1 MEDPIK
7 SLLKQTQSEL
17 LNQGINPGAV
27 DGIMGP
33 LTYNALLTYQKRG
46 ARPIKP
52 ATIKKPLDLTTPKHI
67 IKEQVY
73 IKATALEKE
82 AIEAGVPVW
91 YLRALKEMG
100 VKEIPGG
107 RSNPGILQYYKDVG
121 HEEVTDENTSWCAA
135 FVGSM
140 LERSGITSTK
150 SLLAKSYLKWGRK
163 MEAPRIGCIAVL
175 SRGDPTSWTGHIG
188 FFVRQS
194 KTAIYLLGGNQ
205 SNEVNE
211 TAFAS
216 DRVLAYRWPTEKERY
231 EQNF

>member
-7 SLLKQTQSEL
+7 NLLKQTQSEL
-17 LNQGINPGAV
+17 LKQGINPGAV

-33 LTYNALLTYQKRG
+33 LTYNALLAYQKRG
-46 ARPIKP
+46 ARPTKP
-52 ATIKKPLDLTTPKHI
+52 ATIKKPLDFTIPDSLKT
-67 IKEQVY
+67 IKPVKSIPSVHEMM
-73 IKATALEKE
+73 ATH
-82 AIEAGVPVW
+82 GVPEW
-91 YLRALKEMG
+91 YARALKEMG

-107 RSNPGILQYYKDVG
+107 KSNPGILQYYKDVG
-121 HEEVTDENTSWCAA
+121 HSEITDENTSWCAA

-163 MEAPRIGCIAVL
+163 MEAPRIGCIAIL

-216 DRVLAYRWPTEKERY
+216 DRVLAYRWPTEKEGY
-231 EQNF
+231 EQNI